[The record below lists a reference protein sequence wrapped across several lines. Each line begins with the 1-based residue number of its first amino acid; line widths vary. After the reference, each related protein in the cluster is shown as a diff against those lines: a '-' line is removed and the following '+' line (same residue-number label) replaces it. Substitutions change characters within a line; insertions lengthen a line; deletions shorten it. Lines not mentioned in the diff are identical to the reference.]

1 MINEM
6 NINVEK
12 PSELERCLKISLPE
26 EVLEDKIASRLSDL
40 QKTVRVDGF
49 RKGKIPQNI
58 VRQRFGQQV
67 RSEIVGELVQS
78 SFGEAVQKE
87 ALRPAG
93 QPVIDEL
100 SSKAGD
106 GLSYTAKFEVF
117 PEVSLKPMDNLTIEK
132 KKCTLKSD
140 DVDKVIQKLRD
151 QHRDWIEKKGKAEEG
166 DKLHIAYRGS
176 VDGEEFEGGIGEDE
190 NLVLGNHSMM
200 GGFEEGLIGVSAGE
214 SRTLD
219 LRFPK
224 DYRKDELSDKP
235 VKFEV
240 EIRSVMRSELP
251 ALDESFMKKFG
262 AENGNKE
269 EFSENIKKR
278 LENEVEAAIERDLN
292 QDVMSALLDLNRFDV
307 PKSLTTQETDRSR
320 EQVMRSWFMRG
331 KNPKE
336 AAEEFDKELEVE
348 AAKRVRSGLIM
359 AEIVKEGELKAEP
372 ERIQQAID
380 EIAAGYED
388 SAAVSKWYN
397 ENKQQKQ
404 MIESQCLEK
413 EVLKWVLEKVKVTE
427 KAVSFDD
434 LMDPMQTT
442 AT

>member
-1 MINEM
+1 
-6 NINVEK
+6 
-12 PSELERCLKISLPE
+12 
-26 EVLEDKIASRLSDL
+26 
-40 QKTVRVDGF
+40 
-49 RKGKIPQNI
+49 
-58 VRQRFGQQV
+58 
-67 RSEIVGELVQS
+67 
-78 SFGEAVQKE
+78 
-87 ALRPAG
+87 
-93 QPVIDEL
+93 
-100 SSKAGD
+100 
-106 GLSYTAKFEVF
+106 
-117 PEVSLKPMDNLTIEK
+117 
-132 KKCTLKSD
+132 
-140 DVDKVIQKLRD
+140 
-151 QHRDWIEKKGKAEEG
+151 
-166 DKLHIAYRGS
+166 
-176 VDGEEFEGGIGEDE
+176 
-190 NLVLGNHSMM
+190 
-200 GGFEEGLIGVSAGE
+200 
-214 SRTLD
+214 
-219 LRFPK
+219 
-224 DYRKDELSDKP
+224 
-235 VKFEV
+235 
-240 EIRSVMRSELP
+240 
-251 ALDESFMKKFG
+251 
-262 AENGNKE
+262 
-269 EFSENIKKR
+269 
-278 LENEVEAAIERDLN
+278 
-292 QDVMSALLDLNRFDV
+292 MSALLDLNRFDV

-359 AEIVKEGELKAEP
+359 AEIVKEGDLKAEP